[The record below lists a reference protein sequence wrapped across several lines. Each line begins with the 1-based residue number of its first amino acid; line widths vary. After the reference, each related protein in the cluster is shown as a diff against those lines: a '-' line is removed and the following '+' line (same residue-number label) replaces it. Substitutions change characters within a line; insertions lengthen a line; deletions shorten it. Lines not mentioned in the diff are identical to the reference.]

1 MSYYDYLDTD
11 LNLIF
16 LNLGLALYLIYIS
29 LRIIIVVLNGPSSGS
44 SLCLSVIVKVA
55 SNLTERGICSHGK
68 MSKSAITRDGLFES

>member
-16 LNLGLALYLIYIS
+16 LNLGLALYLI
-29 LRIIIVVLNGPSSGS
+29 IVVLNEPSLGS

-68 MSKSAITRDGLFES
+68 NVQISHHS